1 MQNVKSARV
10 VEGIQR
16 CFYMDKQRFERD
28 STKVG
33 ITHN

>member
-1 MQNVKSARV
+1 MQGVEIGATI
-10 VEGIQR
+10 EGIQR
-16 CFYMDKQRFERD
+16 CFCMDIKRFEKD